1 MIVSPCKYQKEATD
15 NALSIFRYALKQI
28 ELAPDEV
35 NRRQA
40 AAYNGCVLIQAPT
53 GSGKTLMAG
62 LIAEEFAREAKVVWF
77 WFTPFAGLVD
87 QASIAL
93 KKQFAGLRV
102 RDIQSDRLAMGTKSG
117 DVFVSTWAAVAAN
130 NEKARRLR
138 RDGDL
143 SLALDTLVPS
153 LREAGYHIGV
163 VVDEAHHTFS
173 GATEAVR
180 FYTEV
185 MQPEFTLL
193 ITATPDD
200 KDFSLAS
207 PRGCPITRSDGCKLI
222 DHIAGAGGLIC
233 YIWILCCHLALPYA
247 GVLKSVE
254 MSP

>member
-1 MIVSPCKYQKEATD
+1 MIVSSSRYQKDARD

-28 ELAPDEV
+28 EAAPDEG

-40 AAYNGCVLIQAPT
+40 AAHNGCVLIQAPT
-53 GSGKTLMAG
+53 GSGKTMMAG
-62 LIAEEFAREAKVVWF
+62 MIAEEFAREAKIVWF

-93 KKQFAGLRV
+93 KKQFGGFRV
-102 RDIQSDRLAMGTKSG
+102 RDIQGDRRATGTRSG

-143 SLALDTLVPS
+143 SLSLDALIPS
-153 LREAGYHIGV
+153 LRELGFHIGV

-180 FYTEV
+180 F
-185 MQPEFTLL
+185 
-193 ITATPDD
+193 I
-200 KDFSLAS
+200 
-207 PRGCPITRSDGCKLI
+207 PR
-222 DHIAGAGGLIC
+222 
-233 YIWILCCHLALPYA
+233 
-247 GVLKSVE
+247 
-254 MSP
+254 